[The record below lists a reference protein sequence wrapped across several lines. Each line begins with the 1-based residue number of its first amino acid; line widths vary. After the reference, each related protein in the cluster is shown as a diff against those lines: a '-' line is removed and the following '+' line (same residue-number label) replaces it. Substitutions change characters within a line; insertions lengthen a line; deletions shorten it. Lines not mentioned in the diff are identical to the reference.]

1 MNSVFNKL
9 QEFQD
14 ICNLVDQP
22 KQDYQM
28 VNMAYI
34 IFQKC
39 PIFKDSLI
47 RWNRRVQENSYNDFK
62 NFMRQEYNELAKV
75 GGLTVGSTFG
85 QSVNLVQQIDDIK
98 HHTERV
104 TNDMKQ
110 EIRDTLQAFYMNTNE
125 PPYWNPHT
133 SGVQK
138 TEEETTFHNM
148 LAVQQQQTLTIQQL
162 SKQLLALQ
170 TQLNNLTLVNQQMN
184 TGTQIGDMGNNINPT
199 TGQPYKRYCWT
210 CGCCPHWSKIAPKRQ
225 RGTKMMQ
232 LLRTGWGEAVK
243 IACEDQGRQK
253 EKV

>member
-1 MNSVFNKL
+1 MESTLRTQIIEAIEEDYLTSLRDPHTDMIHHSIPRIFNFLKINYGQISPQQLKQRETEMDNMVYDPSSHVNSVFNKL

-85 QSVNLVQQIDDIK
+85 QSVNLVQHIDDIK

-125 PPYWNPHT
+125 PPYWNPPT

-170 TQLNNLTLVNQQMN
+170 TQLNN
-184 TGTQIGDMGNNINPT
+184 
-199 TGQPYKRYCWT
+199 
-210 CGCCPHWSKIAPKRQ
+210 
-225 RGTKMMQ
+225 
-232 LLRTGWGEAVK
+232 
-243 IACEDQGRQK
+243 
-253 EKV
+253 